1 MDGLQELG
9 LGYRDKYILAMAKR
23 CSGAPGQEFLASLEQ
38 ADYDGAQAILM
49 GEFGIGRKVA
59 DCICLYGL
67 HHIGAFP
74 VDTHVKQ
81 ILASFYPD
89 GFPFRRYEGFAGI
102 IQQYMFY
109 YKLSLPASAAG
120 KKTGKP
126 KNAKKKAG

>member
-1 MDGLQELG
+1 ME
-9 LGYRDKYILAMAKR
+9 
-23 CSGAPGQEFLASLEQ
+23 
-38 ADYDGAQAILM
+38 
-49 GEFGIGRKVA
+49 EFGIGRKVA

>member
-1 MDGLQELG
+1 M
-9 LGYRDKYILAMAKR
+9 
-23 CSGAPGQEFLASLEQ
+23 
-38 ADYDGAQAILM
+38 
-49 GEFGIGRKVA
+49 
-59 DCICLYGL
+59 
-67 HHIGAFP
+67 
-74 VDTHVKQ
+74 DTHVKQ